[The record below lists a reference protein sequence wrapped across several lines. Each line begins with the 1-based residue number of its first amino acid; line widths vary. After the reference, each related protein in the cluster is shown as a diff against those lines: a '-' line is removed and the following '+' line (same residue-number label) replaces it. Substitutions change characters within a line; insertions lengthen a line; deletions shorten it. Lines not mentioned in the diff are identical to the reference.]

1 MLRFNRLGAN
11 VKDYIKF
18 PDKKC
23 KTGRDYF
30 DVCFKALMLC
40 EDTMDVIAYLMQL
53 KVIKEGNMLLLRKH
67 ISNLYFYECVVWS
80 SLHIYELLTKKDI
93 KTPKDSLKKKL
104 YILKYILDSLTSHND
119 FSGRKFTFSLKVNT
133 IIGLVSSL
141 VGMILVW
148 M

>member
-1 MLRFNRLGAN
+1 
-11 VKDYIKF
+11 
-18 PDKKC
+18 
-23 KTGRDYF
+23 
-30 DVCFKALMLC
+30 MLC